1 MLGRRALNRATLE
14 RQLLLRRWRLPAAEA
29 VQQLAGLNAQD
40 PNTAYTALWARLEG
54 FSQDALTGL
63 LYDRWVVRSSLLRG
77 TQHLVSAA
85 DFRWLRPTVQP
96 VLDRVRQAGFG
107 RRTTGLDLAELA
119 AAGRALLA
127 GRTLTRQQLGRLL
140 AERWPNRDPNALAW
154 SLQFLLPL
162 VHPPPSGTWGT
173 FGATPFTLAEDWL
186 GAPLAPAPTPRELVG
201 RYLAA
206 FGPATV
212 MDIQAWS
219 GLTRLREVVEALRP
233 RLRVLHDQ
241 AGRELLDLPDAA
253 LPDPDTPAP
262 PRFLPEVDNLL
273 LAHADRRRVMTD
285 EHRKRVIDGAWV
297 KATVLVDG
305 FVRGTW
311 RIERQPGAATLH
323 VELFEAVAER
333 DRSALAEEG
342 ARLLAFAAGGAS
354 HDIQLTA
361 LRS

>member
-1 MLGRRALNRATLE
+1 
-14 RQLLLRRWRLPAAEA
+14 
-29 VQQLAGLNAQD
+29 V
-40 PNTAYTALWARLEG
+40 
-54 FSQDALTGL
+54 
-63 LYDRWVVRSSLLRG
+63 
-77 TQHLVSAA
+77 
-85 DFRWLRPTVQP
+85 
-96 VLDRVRQAGFG
+96 
-107 RRTTGLDLAELA
+107 
-119 AAGRALLA
+119 
-127 GRTLTRQQLGRLL
+127 
-140 AERWPNRDPNALAW
+140 
-154 SLQFLLPL
+154 PL
-162 VHPPPSGTWGT
+162 VHPPPSGTWGR

-212 MDIQAWS
+212 MDMQAWS

-233 RLRVLHDQ
+233 RLRVLHDE

-262 PRFLPEVDNLL
+262 PRFLAEVDNLL

-361 LRS
+361 LRP